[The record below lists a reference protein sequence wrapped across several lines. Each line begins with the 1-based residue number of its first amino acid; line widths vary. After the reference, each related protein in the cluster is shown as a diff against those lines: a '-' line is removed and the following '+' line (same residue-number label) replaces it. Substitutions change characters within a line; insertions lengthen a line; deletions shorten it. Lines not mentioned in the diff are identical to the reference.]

1 MASNDRSGRYVR
13 LGDVRSFDPK
23 PLPPD
28 PPIELSTELTNAL
41 SWADRS
47 LARLDGATST
57 LPNPDMFVYAFMRQE
72 ATLSSQIEGTQA
84 SLEDLFAYESA
95 GAVVSAIGD
104 VTEIANYLDAI
115 NWGLNSLSELPVSL
129 RLVRGMHERLLK
141 SGRGSARNPGNFR
154 EGQNF
159 IGPPGSRLE
168 DATFVP
174 PAVPLMIPALKNW
187 EEFLHSRELPALI
200 RCALIHAQF
209 ETIHPFWDGNGRLG
223 RMIITLKLC
232 EEEILEKPILYL
244 SLFFKKTRDEYYY
257 RLQSVRDRGDWES
270 WIIYFLNGVRITC
283 RSALQAA
290 RKIILLREEVLARAQ
305 SVSRSSNPARLAEA
319 LFWSP
324 YLTVNQARTIVD
336 TSYQGAANIIQ
347 TLVDS
352 RILTPVGDAR
362 RGRIFAFR
370 PYLDILHETA
380 DDLPEAAESNN
391 FPAASRMRDATRP

>member
-1 MASNDRSGRYVR
+1 MANSERSGRYVNV
-13 LGDVRSFDPK
+13 GGVRCFDPK
-23 PLPPD
+23 PLPPE
-28 PPIELSTELTNAL
+28 PPIALSAELANAL
-41 SWADRS
+41 SSADRS

-57 LPNPDMFVYAFMRQE
+57 LPNPDLFVYAFMRQE
-72 ATLSSQIEGTQA
+72 ATLSSQIEGMQA

-95 GAVVSAIGD
+95 GEAASVAGD

-115 NWGLNSLSELPVSL
+115 NWGLGSLSTLPVSL
-129 RLVRGMHERLLK
+129 RLVRGMHERLLR
-141 SGRGSARNPGNFR
+141 SGRGSARNPGQFR

-159 IGPPGSRLE
+159 IGPPGSRLD

-174 PAVPLMIPALKNW
+174 PAVPLMTPALERW
-187 EEFLHSRELPALI
+187 EGFLHSRELPALI

-244 SLFFKKTRDEYYY
+244 SLFFKQTRDEYYH
-257 RLQSVRDRGDWES
+257 RLQSIRDDGDWEG
-270 WIIYFLNGVRITC
+270 WIIYFLKGVQTTC
-283 RSALQAA
+283 RSALKAA
-290 RKIILLREEVLARAQ
+290 RSIILLREEILVRARSA
-305 SVSRSSNPARLAEA
+305 SRSSNPARLAEA
-319 LFWSP
+319 LFRSP
-324 YLTVNQARTIVD
+324 YMTVNQARTIVD

-352 RILTPVGDAR
+352 EILTPVGDAR
-362 RGRIFAFR
+362 RGRIYAFR

-380 DDLPEAAESNN
+380 EDLSAATEASYGLGSSPN
-391 FPAASRMRDATRP
+391 RDATRE